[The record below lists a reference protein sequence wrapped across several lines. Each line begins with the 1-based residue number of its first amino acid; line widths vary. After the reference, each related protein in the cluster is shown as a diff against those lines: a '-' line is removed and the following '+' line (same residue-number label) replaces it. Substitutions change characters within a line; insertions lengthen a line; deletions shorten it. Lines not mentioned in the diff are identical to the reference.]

1 MPKYLIEASYTH
13 EGVEG
18 VRSKGGS
25 SRRDAVAHTAE
36 SLGGQLDAFYFAF
49 GDHDAVVI
57 VDLPDNEAAAAVAL
71 SVDAAGGRPPR
82 QPFCLPPNRSMT
94 LLSARWSSGL
104 PPTGNLIQHERRSR
118 RLAGRLRACGCEAGP
133 ATLLAPRVGW
143 KEERRQ
149 EALLLTA

>member
-18 VRSKGGS
+18 VRTKGGS
-25 SRRDAVAHTAE
+25 SRRDAVAHTAD

-71 SVDAAGGRPPR
+71 SVDSAGGATTRTTVLLTPEQVDDAAKRSVESVDYRPPG
-82 QPFCLPPNRSMT
+82 T
-94 LLSARWSSGL
+94 
-104 PPTGNLIQHERRSR
+104 
-118 RLAGRLRACGCEAGP
+118 
-133 ATLLAPRVGW
+133 
-143 KEERRQ
+143 
-149 EALLLTA
+149 